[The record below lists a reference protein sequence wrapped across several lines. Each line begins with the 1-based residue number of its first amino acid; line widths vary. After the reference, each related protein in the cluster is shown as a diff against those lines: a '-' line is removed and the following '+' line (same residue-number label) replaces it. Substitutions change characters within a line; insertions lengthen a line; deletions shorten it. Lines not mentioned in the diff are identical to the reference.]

1 MSTTTTE
8 KDEKPERLDM
18 SDGLQIAQPETYPE
32 AVNRYS
38 ANGDTKLPQ
47 INDDDDGGRPRP
59 PRTRS
64 SRLRGSHDILS
75 YRTAMDDDQDQ
86 APHIQV
92 PPDMWKKFF
101 AHRRRKYWF
110 TIAMSFTIV
119 AALVGTSIGGG
130 LVVQEKADKK
140 AEALAAEQ
148 AAASSSME
156 LFPTPTSASPSDISA
171 DAPSETPT
179 DSPAAATEDTGT
191 YYSAR
196 PFGAIQS
203 INTTCPSTLLISSR
217 LEGKKSDISG
227 RYTYNCLD
235 STNIL
240 DTILMSFT
248 AYTLEQCV
256 DACSQYSAM
265 NASSACKAA
274 VISSDFSTRY
284 ETENGANCW
293 LKSGSGDASTGQN
306 GYTAAVLRED

>member
-1 MSTTTTE
+1 
-8 KDEKPERLDM
+8 
-18 SDGLQIAQPETYPE
+18 
-32 AVNRYS
+32 
-38 ANGDTKLPQ
+38 
-47 INDDDDGGRPRP
+47 
-59 PRTRS
+59 
-64 SRLRGSHDILS
+64 
-75 YRTAMDDDQDQ
+75 
-86 APHIQV
+86 
-92 PPDMWKKFF
+92 
-101 AHRRRKYWF
+101 
-110 TIAMSFTIV
+110 
-119 AALVGTSIGGG
+119 
-130 LVVQEKADKK
+130 
-140 AEALAAEQ
+140 
-148 AAASSSME
+148 ME
-156 LFPTPTSASPSDISA
+156 LFPTPTSASPSNISA